1 MSKAK
6 YLINAGTLR
15 IVRKNGKA
23 ELHGVGAQ
31 TNEDV
36 LITTMDGQYFLD
48 PNKDYEL
55 LCHLDVELAHPVQTY
70 RVRWEID
77 VDAETPVA
85 AAMQA
90 LEMVSDPNSSAHV
103 FDAVDESGQMERID
117 LDELLG
123 PYERGSSKAKWR
135 RGWVKAMN
143 RQLTQRELATVLAAL
158 RYWQHDI
165 ELNGVENFIDAAGF
179 FTEVMPLTAEE
190 IDVLAEAL
198 NCSDFTLDDLPDTPI
213 NI

>member
-1 MSKAK
+1 MGAK

-15 IVRKNGKA
+15 VVRKNGKA
-23 ELHGVGAQ
+23 ELYGIGAQ

-55 LCHLDVELAHPVQTY
+55 LRHLDVELAHPVQTY

-90 LEMVSDPNSSAHV
+90 LELVSDPNSTSHV
-103 FDAVDESGQMERID
+103 FDTIDESGKMELVD
-117 LDELLG
+117 LDELLSRYQKTYG
-123 PYERGSSKAKWR
+123 TAKPESIAESKA
-135 RGWVKAMN
+135 
-143 RQLTQRELATVLAAL
+143 
-158 RYWQHDI
+158 
-165 ELNGVENFIDAAGF
+165 
-179 FTEVMPLTAEE
+179 
-190 IDVLAEAL
+190 
-198 NCSDFTLDDLPDTPI
+198 
-213 NI
+213 